1 MECSGSV
8 GSGTFQSLSGN
19 GQAVVT
25 CGPYQSWYLVS
36 FLDHHMEGVSCL
48 SDVFWVK
55 NVMLQSSSKLGLTK
69 LSDISV
75 YIKGCLSQSTKAWDN
90 RKQVQLKF
98 VSKHAC
104 QCEWCERACDKTYN
118 ACCSEHHFG
127 FTHAE
132 TRLVRVCQGHCY
144 RTQPTIRLYT

>member
-1 MECSGSV
+1 MQWLSWEWYISIVVWKWPGHSYMW
-8 GSGTFQSLSGN
+8 SLSK
-19 GQAVVT
+19 
-25 CGPYQSWYLVS
+25 LVLS
-36 FLDHHMEGVSCL
+36 FFPWPSHGGGLLFERRF
-48 SDVFWVK
+48 FWVT
-55 NVMLQSSSKLGLTK
+55 NVVLQSTFELGLTK

-75 YIKGCLSQSTKAWDN
+75 YIKGCMAQFTKAWDN

-132 TRLVRVCQGHCY
+132 MRLVRVCQGHCY
-144 RTQPTIRLYT
+144 RIQPTIRLYT